1 MSVGKLLVIG
11 FLAFGAVVYVAVLA
25 MCRAAA
31 RADRD
36 DERVVAPPRDV
47 LVDLDGT
54 VLHGYTPPLGVT
66 GIRGIPTPRHG
77 VPVPGPWSQDRLGPG
92 SSGTGSWT
100 GG

>member
-1 MSVGKLLVIG
+1 MSVTKILVLG

-25 MCRAAA
+25 MCRAAG

-36 DERVVAPPRDV
+36 GQQVAPPERDV

-54 VLHGYTPPLGVT
+54 VLHGYTPPLGVS

-77 VPVPGPWSQDRLGPG
+77 VTVPETYRDDRHGPRPEA
-92 SSGTGSWT
+92 
-100 GG
+100 